1 MVRNVRRSVVAL
13 LLLAACAAPLP
24 RRLADGDPKAEEEW
38 EGLTPERQL
47 EVMREG
53 LRGGDPE
60 ARRVA
65 AAALDPMCL
74 TLEEIRLQMAV
85 LAARPL
91 EIEESP
97 YDWTSSHPLPV
108 GSPDLPAIWKAST
121 KAECSDALVR
131 TLVELHRASLP
142 SHIPA
147 LVALLPDANSDLLPV
162 FLWQLAL
169 LADETDEYRG
179 DVARGLIYVLG
190 RIRSERPGGPPPRP
204 LPIHIDEREAFLTLA
219 EATWGL
225 APDGGFGKAYLEP
238 AKVWAMAPSLW
249 LHRWAKDVRLV
260 AADRPFLA
268 RVVREAEPRQ
278 ARVWAAR
285 RLGQLGDDATLRKI
299 AAGDEDV
306 ALVAA
311 AELAKRGDRTRL
323 EELLQEEPS
332 LTLLWFA
339 APEQAR
345 EAWTRQCRELV
356 KDAKDAIERGE
367 AWSPWLLIEKP
378 DETEAEWGIRIA
390 PEDLSWIGEQLVA
403 LDAPPETL
411 ALHYLDRNPDAL
423 TAEAA
428 RGVLARLSP
437 MDPYSLEDFLGLCE
451 VRDRA
456 AVVETL
462 DRWAGTE
469 EAKTEALLFLARLG
483 ETARAEEMIAA
494 RDDDP
499 EWWAIGRVRD
509 PRVAAFLEE
518 KAKGDDPPTALDGL
532 ATFHGLEQPGF
543 AQRSEFIDADWA
555 EEPFA
560 GARRLIVEGKPVE
573 AVIRLAERDDLAEWA
588 AAALAGSR
596 DPAAIAFL
604 RRMREERWRGVY
616 WVATAALAT
625 SGDADAM
632 AEWRAFLAEDR
643 TWMIDSLQGWNTRR
657 WSILTAGGDEAL
669 VRHWVS
675 RINTNCCQKFY
686 AYCAL
691 FGLYPTIALE
701 NEGPGDWGQKGKAI
715 AAWLDGHTFRKS
727 EILGGFV
734 PGASIR

>member
-1 MVRNVRRSVVAL
+1 MVTL
-13 LLLAACAAPLP
+13 LLLAGCAAPLP

-38 EGLTPERQL
+38 EGLTPERRL

-85 LAARPL
+85 LAERPL

-108 GSPDLPAIWKAST
+108 GSPDLPAIWMAST

-131 TLVELHRASLP
+131 TIVELHRASLP

-147 LVALLPDANSDLLPV
+147 LVELLPDANSDLLPV
-162 FLWQLAL
+162 LLWQLAL
-169 LADETDEYRG
+169 LADETDEHRA
-179 DVARGLIYVLG
+179 DVARGLLYILG
-190 RIRSERPGGPPPRP
+190 RIRSERPGGPPPGP
-204 LPIHIDEREAFLTLA
+204 LPVRVDEREAFLTLA

-225 APDGGFGKAYLEP
+225 AADGGFGQAQLPDEM
-238 AKVWAMAPSLW
+238 WATAPRLW
-249 LHRWAKDVRLV
+249 LHRWAKEVRLV

-268 RVVREAEPRQ
+268 RVAREAEPLQ
-278 ARVWAAR
+278 AQVWAVQRLAR
-285 RLGQLGDDATLRKI
+285 LGDDATLRKV
-299 AAGDEDV
+299 ARGDDDV
-306 ALVAA
+306 AFVAA

-323 EELLQEEPS
+323 DELLPEEAS

-345 EAWTRQCRELV
+345 EEWTHRCLKDV
-356 KDAKDAIERGE
+356 KDAKEAIERGE
-367 AWSPWLLIEKP
+367 GWSPSILIEKP
-378 DETEAEWGIRIA
+378 EETEALWGIRIA
-390 PEDLSWIGEQLVA
+390 PGELRWIGEQIVA

-437 MDPYSLEDFLGLCE
+437 TDPYSLEDFLGLSE
-451 VRDRA
+451 ARDRA
-456 AVVETL
+456 AVVELL
-462 DRWAGTE
+462 DRWAAE
-469 EAKTEALLFLARLG
+469 EEGREALLFLARLG
-483 ETARAEEMIAA
+483 EAARSEEMIAA
-494 RDDDP
+494 WDEDP

-509 PRVAAFLEE
+509 PRVAAFLEK
-518 KAKGDDPPTALDGL
+518 KAKGDDPLAALDGL
-532 ATFHGLEQPGF
+532 ATFHGLVAPGF

-573 AVIRLAERDDLAEWA
+573 AVIRLAERDDLAAWA
-588 AAALAGSR
+588 AAALAGSH
-596 DPAAIAFL
+596 DPAATAFL

-643 TWMIDSLQGWNTRR
+643 TWMIDSLQGWDTRR

-691 FGLYPTIALE
+691 SGLYPTIALE
-701 NEGPGDWGQKGKAI
+701 SEGPGDWGQKGKAI
-715 AAWLDGHTFRKS
+715 AAWLDGHRFQRS
-727 EILGGFV
+727 EILGGLV
-734 PGASIR
+734 PRASIR